1 MSDAWK
7 VQARVPTCDGQRAYP
22 GGSKPRV
29 NPSSEIARVCV
40 TIRVRS
46 GQTRSKTHDKVG
58 DQDWV
63 DLNLSILTWLHRTG
77 SLGDANLVNQSVYA
91 T

>member
-1 MSDAWK
+1 MYR
-7 VQARVPTCDGQRAYP
+7 RVMGKGRTQV
-22 GGSKPRV
+22 GSKPRV
-29 NPSSEIARVCV
+29 NPSSEIAGVCV
-40 TIRVRS
+40 TIRLRS

-63 DLNLSILTWLHRTG
+63 DLNLSILTWLHHTG